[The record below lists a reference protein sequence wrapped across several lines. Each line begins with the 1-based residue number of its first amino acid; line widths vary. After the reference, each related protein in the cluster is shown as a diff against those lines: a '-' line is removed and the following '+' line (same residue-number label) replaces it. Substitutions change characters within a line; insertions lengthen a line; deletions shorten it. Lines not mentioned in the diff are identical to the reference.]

1 MSAIIKRE
9 LSSYFNSAIGYI
21 VLAVFYF
28 FSGLFFYM
36 YCLLS
41 NTTSMSYVFLSM
53 LMVVMLVIPIITMK
67 SFSEERK
74 QKTDQALLTAPIS
87 LTEMVLGKFFGAFL
101 LYCICNAIY
110 VLYAVILSFYATPD
124 WAVFLTTMLGMLL
137 MGGALIAIYLFISAL
152 TGQRAQNVLPE
163 VNSVWAQASRRVGTG
178 ALNDVLGDAQIALQ
192 PPMMGGRKLKIYYG
206 TQTGTCPP
214 SFALFVNSEELMHF
228 SYQRYLEN
236 CLRKAFGFEGTPIRF
251 LLRERVSD

>member
-1 MSAIIKRE
+1 MTAIIKRE

-21 VLAVFYF
+21 VLAVFTF

-53 LMVVMLVIPIITMK
+53 LMIVMLVIPIITMR

-87 LTEMVLGKFFGAFL
+87 LTEMVLGKFIGAFL
-101 LYCICNAIY
+101 LYCICNAVYVIY
-110 VLYAVILSFYATPD
+110 ILIIACYASPD

-137 MGGALIAIYLFISAL
+137 MGGALIAVDLFISAL
-152 TGQRAQNVLPE
+152 TESQVIAAVISIGVGLLIYMLDSLSNLISAEWFVALLHNLSFDAHFT
-163 VNSVWAQASRRVGTG
+163 NFINGIINLTSVVFFLSVIAVFLFLCVRVFEKRRW
-178 ALNDVLGDAQIALQ
+178 
-192 PPMMGGRKLKIYYG
+192 
-206 TQTGTCPP
+206 
-214 SFALFVNSEELMHF
+214 S
-228 SYQRYLEN
+228 
-236 CLRKAFGFEGTPIRF
+236 
-251 LLRERVSD
+251 

>member
-1 MSAIIKRE
+1 MPAIIKRE

-53 LMVVMLVIPIITMK
+53 LMIVMLVIPIITMK

-110 VLYAVILSFYATPD
+110 VLYAIILSFYATPD

-137 MGGALIAIYLFISAL
+137 MGGALIAIDLFISAL
-152 TGQRAQNVLPE
+152 TESQVIAAVVSIGIGLLIYMLDSLSNVFNVDWLTTLFH
-163 VNSVWAQASRRVGTG
+163 NISFDAHFTNFINGIINLTSVVFFLSVIAVFLFLCVRVFEKRRW
-178 ALNDVLGDAQIALQ
+178 
-192 PPMMGGRKLKIYYG
+192 
-206 TQTGTCPP
+206 
-214 SFALFVNSEELMHF
+214 S
-228 SYQRYLEN
+228 
-236 CLRKAFGFEGTPIRF
+236 
-251 LLRERVSD
+251 

>member
-53 LMVVMLVIPIITMK
+53 LMIVMLVIPIITMK

-110 VLYAVILSFYATPD
+110 VLYAIILSFYATPD

-137 MGGALIAIYLFISAL
+137 MGGALIAIDMFISAL
-152 TGQRAQNVLPE
+152 TESQVIAAVVSIGIGLLIYMLDSLSNVFNVDWLT
-163 VNSVWAQASRRVGTG
+163 NLFHNISFDAHFTNFINGIINLTSVVFFLSVIAIFLFLCVRVFEKRRW
-178 ALNDVLGDAQIALQ
+178 
-192 PPMMGGRKLKIYYG
+192 
-206 TQTGTCPP
+206 
-214 SFALFVNSEELMHF
+214 S
-228 SYQRYLEN
+228 
-236 CLRKAFGFEGTPIRF
+236 
-251 LLRERVSD
+251 

>member
-28 FSGLFFYM
+28 FSGLFFYL

-41 NTTSMSYVFLSM
+41 NTASMSYLFLSM
-53 LMVVMLVIPIITMK
+53 LMIVMLIIPIITMK
-67 SFSEERK
+67 SFSEEKK

-110 VLYAVILSFYATPD
+110 LLYALILAFYASPD
-124 WAVFLTTMLGMLL
+124 WAVLFSTLLGMLL
-137 MGGALIAIYLFISAL
+137 MGGALIAIDLLISAL
-152 TGQRAQNVLPE
+152 TESQVIAAVL
-163 VNSVWAQASRRVGTG
+163 SIGVG
-178 ALNDVLGDAQIALQ
+178 LL
-192 PPMMGGRKLKIYYG
+192 IYMLDSLSNLISAEWF
-206 TQTGTCPP
+206 T
-214 SFALFVNSEELMHF
+214 
-228 SYQRYLEN
+228 
-236 CLRKAFGFEGTPIRF
+236 RF
-251 LLRERVSD
+251 LNNISFDAHFTNFINGIINLPSVIYFLSVIAIFLFLIIRVFEKRRWS

>member
-53 LMVVMLVIPIITMK
+53 LMIVMLVIPIITMK

-101 LYCICNAIY
+101 LYCLCNAIY
-110 VLYAVILSFYATPD
+110 ILYAVILSFYATPD
-124 WAVFLTTMLGMLL
+124 WAVFLTTILGMLL
-137 MGGALIAIYLFISAL
+137 MGGALIAIDLFISAL
-152 TGQRAQNVLPE
+152 TESQVIAAVVSIGIGLLIYMLDSLSNVFNVDWLT
-163 VNSVWAQASRRVGTG
+163 NFLRNISFDAHFTNFINGIINLSSVVFFLSVIAVFLFLCVRVFEKRRW
-178 ALNDVLGDAQIALQ
+178 
-192 PPMMGGRKLKIYYG
+192 
-206 TQTGTCPP
+206 
-214 SFALFVNSEELMHF
+214 S
-228 SYQRYLEN
+228 
-236 CLRKAFGFEGTPIRF
+236 
-251 LLRERVSD
+251 

>member
-1 MSAIIKRE
+1 MTAIIKRE

-21 VLAVFYF
+21 VLAVFTF

-53 LMVVMLVIPIITMK
+53 LMIVMLVIPIITMR

-87 LTEMVLGKFFGAFL
+87 LTEMVLGKFLGAFL
-101 LYCICNAIY
+101 LYCICNSVYIIY
-110 VLYAVILSFYATPD
+110 ILIIACYASPD

-137 MGGALIAIYLFISAL
+137 MGGALIAIDLFISAL
-152 TGQRAQNVLPE
+152 TESQVIAAVISIGVGLLIYMLDSLSNLISAEWFTAFLHRISFDAHFTNFINGIISLT
-163 VNSVWAQASRRVGTG
+163 SVVFFLSVIAIFLFLCVRVFEKRRW
-178 ALNDVLGDAQIALQ
+178 
-192 PPMMGGRKLKIYYG
+192 
-206 TQTGTCPP
+206 
-214 SFALFVNSEELMHF
+214 S
-228 SYQRYLEN
+228 
-236 CLRKAFGFEGTPIRF
+236 
-251 LLRERVSD
+251 

>member
-53 LMVVMLVIPIITMK
+53 LMIVMLVIPIITMK

-110 VLYAVILSFYATPD
+110 VLYAIILSFYATPD

-137 MGGALIAIYLFISAL
+137 MGGALIAIDMFISAL
-152 TGQRAQNVLPE
+152 TESQVIAAVVSIGIGLLIYMLDSLSNVFNVDWLTTLFH
-163 VNSVWAQASRRVGTG
+163 NISFDAHFTNFINGLINLTSVVFFLSVIAIFLFLCVRVFEKRRW
-178 ALNDVLGDAQIALQ
+178 
-192 PPMMGGRKLKIYYG
+192 
-206 TQTGTCPP
+206 
-214 SFALFVNSEELMHF
+214 S
-228 SYQRYLEN
+228 
-236 CLRKAFGFEGTPIRF
+236 
-251 LLRERVSD
+251 

>member
-53 LMVVMLVIPIITMK
+53 LMIVMLVIPIITMK

-110 VLYAVILSFYATPD
+110 VLYAVILSFYAAPD

-137 MGGALIAIYLFISAL
+137 MGGALIAIDLFISAL
-152 TGQRAQNVLPE
+152 TESQVIAAVVSIGIGLLIYMLDSLSNVFNVDWLT
-163 VNSVWAQASRRVGTG
+163 NFLRNISFDAHFTNFINGIINLSSVVFFLSVIAVFLFLCVRVFEKRRW
-178 ALNDVLGDAQIALQ
+178 
-192 PPMMGGRKLKIYYG
+192 
-206 TQTGTCPP
+206 
-214 SFALFVNSEELMHF
+214 S
-228 SYQRYLEN
+228 
-236 CLRKAFGFEGTPIRF
+236 
-251 LLRERVSD
+251 

>member
-53 LMVVMLVIPIITMK
+53 LMIVILVIPIITMK

-87 LTEMVLGKFFGAFL
+87 LTEMVMGKFLGAFL

-110 VLYAVILSFYATPD
+110 LLYALILCFYAAPD

-137 MGGALIAIYLFISAL
+137 MGAALIAIDLFISAL
-152 TGQRAQNVLPE
+152 TESQVIAAVVSIGIGLLIYMLDSLSNVFNVDWLTAILHNISFDAHFTNFINGILNLTSI
-163 VNSVWAQASRRVGTG
+163 VFFLSVIAIFLFLCVRVFEKRRW
-178 ALNDVLGDAQIALQ
+178 
-192 PPMMGGRKLKIYYG
+192 
-206 TQTGTCPP
+206 
-214 SFALFVNSEELMHF
+214 S
-228 SYQRYLEN
+228 
-236 CLRKAFGFEGTPIRF
+236 
-251 LLRERVSD
+251 

>member
-1 MSAIIKRE
+1 
-9 LSSYFNSAIGYI
+9 
-21 VLAVFYF
+21 
-28 FSGLFFYM
+28 M

-53 LMVVMLVIPIITMK
+53 LMIVMLVIPIITMK

-110 VLYAVILSFYATPD
+110 VLYAVILSFYAAPD

-137 MGGALIAIYLFISAL
+137 MGGALIAIDMFISAL
-152 TGQRAQNVLPE
+152 TESQVIAAVVSIGIGLLIYMLDSLSNVFNVDWLTTLFH
-163 VNSVWAQASRRVGTG
+163 NISFDAHFTNFINGIINLTSVVFFLSVIAIFLFLCVRVFEKRRW
-178 ALNDVLGDAQIALQ
+178 
-192 PPMMGGRKLKIYYG
+192 
-206 TQTGTCPP
+206 
-214 SFALFVNSEELMHF
+214 S
-228 SYQRYLEN
+228 
-236 CLRKAFGFEGTPIRF
+236 
-251 LLRERVSD
+251 

>member
-53 LMVVMLVIPIITMK
+53 LMIVMLVIPIITMK

-110 VLYAVILSFYATPD
+110 VLYAVILSFYAAPD
-124 WAVFLTTMLGMLL
+124 WAVFLTTLLGMLL
-137 MGGALIAIYLFISAL
+137 MGGALIAIDLFISAL
-152 TGQRAQNVLPE
+152 TESQVIAAVVSIGIGLLIYMLDSLSNIFNVDWLT
-163 VNSVWAQASRRVGTG
+163 NFLRNISFDAHFTNFINGIINLSSVVFFLSVIAVFLFLCVRVFEKRRW
-178 ALNDVLGDAQIALQ
+178 
-192 PPMMGGRKLKIYYG
+192 
-206 TQTGTCPP
+206 
-214 SFALFVNSEELMHF
+214 S
-228 SYQRYLEN
+228 
-236 CLRKAFGFEGTPIRF
+236 
-251 LLRERVSD
+251 

>member
-41 NTTSMSYVFLSM
+41 NTSSMSYVFLSM
-53 LMVVMLVIPIITMK
+53 LMIVMLVIPIITMK

-101 LYCICNAIY
+101 LYCLCNAIY

-124 WAVFLTTMLGMLL
+124 WAVFLTTILGMLL
-137 MGGALIAIYLFISAL
+137 MGGALIAIDLFISAL
-152 TGQRAQNVLPE
+152 TESQVIAAVVSIGIGLLIYMLDSLSNIFNVDWLT
-163 VNSVWAQASRRVGTG
+163 NFLRNISFDAHFTNFINGIINLTSVVFFLSVIAIFLFLCVRVFEKRRW
-178 ALNDVLGDAQIALQ
+178 
-192 PPMMGGRKLKIYYG
+192 
-206 TQTGTCPP
+206 
-214 SFALFVNSEELMHF
+214 S
-228 SYQRYLEN
+228 
-236 CLRKAFGFEGTPIRF
+236 
-251 LLRERVSD
+251 

>member
-53 LMVVMLVIPIITMK
+53 LMIVMLVIPIITMK

-137 MGGALIAIYLFISAL
+137 MGGALIAIDLFISAL
-152 TGQRAQNVLPE
+152 TESQVIAAVVSIGIGLLIYMLDSLSNVFNVDWLT
-163 VNSVWAQASRRVGTG
+163 NFFRNISFDAHFTNFINGIINLSSVVFFLSVIAVFLFLCVRVFEKRRW
-178 ALNDVLGDAQIALQ
+178 
-192 PPMMGGRKLKIYYG
+192 
-206 TQTGTCPP
+206 
-214 SFALFVNSEELMHF
+214 S
-228 SYQRYLEN
+228 
-236 CLRKAFGFEGTPIRF
+236 
-251 LLRERVSD
+251 

>member
-53 LMVVMLVIPIITMK
+53 LMIVMLVIPIITMK
-67 SFSEERK
+67 SCSEERK

-110 VLYAVILSFYATPD
+110 VLYAIILSFYATPD

-137 MGGALIAIYLFISAL
+137 MGGALIAIDMFISAL
-152 TGQRAQNVLPE
+152 TESQVIAAVVSIGIGLLIYMLDSLSNVFNVDWLTTLFH
-163 VNSVWAQASRRVGTG
+163 NISFDAHFTNFINGIINLTSVVFFLSVIAIFLFLCVRVFEKRRW
-178 ALNDVLGDAQIALQ
+178 
-192 PPMMGGRKLKIYYG
+192 
-206 TQTGTCPP
+206 
-214 SFALFVNSEELMHF
+214 S
-228 SYQRYLEN
+228 
-236 CLRKAFGFEGTPIRF
+236 
-251 LLRERVSD
+251 

>member
-137 MGGALIAIYLFISAL
+137 MGGALIAIDMFISAL
-152 TGQRAQNVLPE
+152 TESQVIAAVVSIGIGLLIYMLDSLSNVFNVDWLTTLFH
-163 VNSVWAQASRRVGTG
+163 NISFDAHFTNFINGIINLTSVVFFLSVIAIFLFLCVRVFEKRRW
-178 ALNDVLGDAQIALQ
+178 
-192 PPMMGGRKLKIYYG
+192 
-206 TQTGTCPP
+206 
-214 SFALFVNSEELMHF
+214 S
-228 SYQRYLEN
+228 
-236 CLRKAFGFEGTPIRF
+236 
-251 LLRERVSD
+251 

>member
-53 LMVVMLVIPIITMK
+53 LMIVMLVIPIITMK

-101 LYCICNAIY
+101 LYCLCNAIY

-124 WAVFLTTMLGMLL
+124 WAVFLTTILGMLL
-137 MGGALIAIYLFISAL
+137 MGGALIAIDLFISAL
-152 TGQRAQNVLPE
+152 TESQVIAAVVSIGIGLLIYMLDSLSNVFNVDWLT
-163 VNSVWAQASRRVGTG
+163 NFLRNISFDAHFTNFINGIINLSSVVFFLSVIAVFLFLCVRVFEKRRW
-178 ALNDVLGDAQIALQ
+178 
-192 PPMMGGRKLKIYYG
+192 
-206 TQTGTCPP
+206 
-214 SFALFVNSEELMHF
+214 S
-228 SYQRYLEN
+228 
-236 CLRKAFGFEGTPIRF
+236 
-251 LLRERVSD
+251 

>member
-36 YCLLS
+36 YCLMS
-41 NTTSMSYVFLSM
+41 NTASMSYVFLSM
-53 LMVVMLVIPIITMK
+53 LMIVMLVIPIITMK

-87 LTEMVLGKFFGAFL
+87 LTEMVVGKFLGAFL

-110 VLYAVILSFYATPD
+110 VLYIFIIACYASPD

-137 MGGALIAIYLFISAL
+137 LGGALIAIDLFISAL
-152 TGQRAQNVLPE
+152 TESQVIAAVISIGVGLLIYMLDSLTNIINVDWINAILHNISFDAHFTNFINGIINLTSA
-163 VNSVWAQASRRVGTG
+163 VFFLSVIAVFLFLCVRVFEKRRW
-178 ALNDVLGDAQIALQ
+178 
-192 PPMMGGRKLKIYYG
+192 
-206 TQTGTCPP
+206 
-214 SFALFVNSEELMHF
+214 S
-228 SYQRYLEN
+228 
-236 CLRKAFGFEGTPIRF
+236 
-251 LLRERVSD
+251 

>member
-1 MSAIIKRE
+1 MTAIIKRE

-21 VLAVFYF
+21 VLAVFTF

-53 LMVVMLVIPIITMK
+53 LMIVMLVIPINKMR

-87 LTEMVLGKFFGAFL
+87 LTEMVLGKFLGAFL
-101 LYCICNAIY
+101 LYCICNAVYIIY
-110 VLYAVILSFYATPD
+110 IFIIACYASPD

-137 MGGALIAIYLFISAL
+137 MGGALIAVDLFISAL
-152 TGQRAQNVLPE
+152 TESQVIAAVISIGVGLLIYMLDSLSNLISAEWFTAILHNLSFDAHFT
-163 VNSVWAQASRRVGTG
+163 NFINGIINLTSVVFFLSVIAVFLFLCVRVFEKRRW
-178 ALNDVLGDAQIALQ
+178 
-192 PPMMGGRKLKIYYG
+192 
-206 TQTGTCPP
+206 
-214 SFALFVNSEELMHF
+214 S
-228 SYQRYLEN
+228 
-236 CLRKAFGFEGTPIRF
+236 
-251 LLRERVSD
+251 